1 MNILYLIISIINL
14 IIFIAFLSW
23 GIYQI
28 RTGKMVARYAKSP
41 IDEPREVGVIFLLI
55 SALALWITILTA
67 AMFFF
72 PDPTAIFY
80 LSGMLFELLGK
91 TILGSIA
98 LALICIGVIGIRSHR
113 IFGIKTLS
121 KIKPL
126 IKKYHLLTN
135 ISLVATTTLVS
146 TAFIIG
152 DSLSMPI
159 IITFTILAALGIIT
173 TVTPLILISRANK
186 KA

>member
-1 MNILYLIISIINL
+1 MNIAYLIISIINL
-14 IIFIAFLSW
+14 IAFIAFLSW

-72 PDPTAIFY
+72 PDPTALFY
-80 LSGMLFELLGK
+80 LSGMLFELLGS

-98 LALICIGVIGIRSHR
+98 IALICIGTIGIKNHR
-113 IFGIKTLS
+113 IFGLKNLP
-121 KIKPL
+121 KV
-126 IKKYHLLTN
+126 KKLTQKYYLLTD
-135 ISLVATTTLVS
+135 ISLIATTALVAL
-146 TAFIIG
+146 AFIFG
-152 DSLSMPI
+152 SSLSMPVI
-159 IITFTILAALGIIT
+159 IIFAILAALGIIT
-173 TVTPLILISRANK
+173 TVAPLILISRTNK
-186 KA
+186 K